1 MDRKELINA
10 IADILSSICKENKR
24 KEIELICKFLF

>member
-10 IADILSSICKENKR
+10 IADILSSICKENK
-24 KEIELICKFLF
+24 EIELICKFFF